1 MKVRELIE
9 KAQQLDPEADVVV
22 KLSTPEKPTVVAVTT
37 AETEEVDEH
46 RRLVLYIDRVLSDPE
61 IEQLTRLI
69 EQMEKEDE

>member
-9 KAQQLDPEADVVV
+9 KAQQLDSEADVVV

-46 RRLVLYIDRVLSDPE
+46 KRLVLYIDRVLSDPE